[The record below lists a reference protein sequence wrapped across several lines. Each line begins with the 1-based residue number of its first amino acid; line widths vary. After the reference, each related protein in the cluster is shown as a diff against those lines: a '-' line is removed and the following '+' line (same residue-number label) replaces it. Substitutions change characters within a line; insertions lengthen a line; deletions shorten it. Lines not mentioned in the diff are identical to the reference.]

1 MESKAQVC
9 CKVHV
14 VCIPSPFQSHIKAML
29 KLAKLLHHK
38 DGLPYQPDDT
48 TQDMSALCESI
59 RNHVLLDPFRNLL
72 AKLINAPSSNT
83 VSWVIISDG
92 FLSFAITAAEEVA
105 LPIILFFTISACSLM
120 GFKQFRTLKDES
132 YLTKELD
139 TVIEWIPGMKDIRIR
154 DLPSFVRSTDPDD
167 ILFNLTM
174 EATEKASKASAILI
188 HTFDALESQVLD
200 ALSSMFSHVLA
211 VGPLQLLLDQIHDQD
226 DGGRSLNS
234 VGYNL
239 WKEETECLYWLESK
253 EPNSVIYVNFG
264 SITVMTKEQLIEVG
278 MGLANSGHP
287 FLWILRD
294 DMVIGDLES
303 EFVEEI
309 IILSKQ
315 KGFIASWCPQEEVLN
330 HPSTGGFLTHSGW
343 NSTMESL
350 CAGVPLI
357 CWPFA
362 GDQPTNCRYTCNEWG
377 FGLEITS
384 GEDVK
389 RDEVEMLVRE
399 LMGPGQ
405 KGKKLRNKA
414 LEWKK
419 KAEEATAPDGSSS
432 INLEKLVNRF
442 FYQRL

>member
-38 DGLPYQPDDT
+38 GFDITFVNTEFNHSRLLKSRGANSLDGYPHFQFETIPDGLPYQPDDT

-59 RNHVLLDPFRNLL
+59 RNNVLLDPFRNLL

-211 VGPLQLLLDQIHDQD
+211 VGPLQLLLHQIHDQD
-226 DGGRSLNS
+226 DGGHDLSSVAYISSMVLVLVVIQAAHCAKASEGRIGPDVFECGRIAAVVGECNS
-234 VGYNL
+234 YLSGIY
-239 WKEETECLYWLESK
+239 SK
-253 EPNSVIYVNFG
+253 PSPSCCSGTKVI
-264 SITVMTKEQLIEVG
+264 
-278 MGLANSGHP
+278 
-287 FLWILRD
+287 
-294 DMVIGDLES
+294 
-303 EFVEEI
+303 
-309 IILSKQ
+309 
-315 KGFIASWCPQEEVLN
+315 
-330 HPSTGGFLTHSGW
+330 
-343 NSTMESL
+343 
-350 CAGVPLI
+350 
-357 CWPFA
+357 
-362 GDQPTNCRYTCNEWG
+362 
-377 FGLEITS
+377 
-384 GEDVK
+384 
-389 RDEVEMLVRE
+389 VEMCSTSRAEDHL
-399 LMGPGQ
+399 LGCIL
-405 KGKKLRNKA
+405 KLQSYQA
-414 LEWKK
+414 
-419 KAEEATAPDGSSS
+419 
-432 INLEKLVNRF
+432 INQE
-442 FYQRL
+442 